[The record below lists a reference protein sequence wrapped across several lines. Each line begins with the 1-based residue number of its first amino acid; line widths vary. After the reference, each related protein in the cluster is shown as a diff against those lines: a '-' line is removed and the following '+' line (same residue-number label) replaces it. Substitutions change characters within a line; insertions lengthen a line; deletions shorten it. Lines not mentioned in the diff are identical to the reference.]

1 METLI
6 LKLEAVFTG
15 IKLLFPGFIGALL
28 ASITGPS
35 RDIKSRFIGFVVGFC
50 VASYG
55 TDPLLNFFSLSHETY
70 QSGCGFIL
78 GYFGLSVSD
87 AILKFIRETDFAGII
102 KSKFGGGQ

>member
-1 METLI
+1 LETL
-6 LKLEAVFTG
+6 L
-15 IKLLFPGFIGALL
+15 IKIKILFPGLIGALL
-28 ASITGPS
+28 ASITGPA
-35 RDIKSRFIGFVVGFC
+35 RDIKSRFIGFVFGFC

-55 TDPLLNFFSLSHETY
+55 TDPLLNFFSLSHDTY

-87 AILKFIRETDFAGII
+87 AVMKFIRETDFSGIV